1 MTNPETQKAL
11 CEPFLSGLISRL
23 LFYKLQISGKFGQN
37 IWKLWSN
44 PKPGLIS
51 AQPAQQPVK
60 NLLNFVKSS
69 SPKLRQSTIEKIKAK
84 RVKLEYESAL
94 NTKLGRGL
102 IYPDLENG
110 FHKYMLL
117 GKLQCR
123 QWLFN
128 VKYQCKRLDVWCSIY
143 VKMPIQRPHLRG
155 NPVSAIWHCS
165 SLSQFCKTAHSKHC
179 AKPCEKKNSETHKH
193 NDIVWCW
200 EKLNPVVYFVIF
212 SYSKS

>member
-1 MTNPETQKAL
+1 VTNPEAQKAL

-123 QWLFN
+123 QCLFI
-128 VKYQCKRLDVWCSIY
+128 VECQCKRLDVWCSIY
-143 VKMPIQRPHLRG
+143 VKMPIIQRPHLRG
-155 NPVSAIWHCS
+155 NILLIKRGP
-165 SLSQFCKTAHSKHC
+165 K
-179 AKPCEKKNSETHKH
+179 
-193 NDIVWCW
+193 
-200 EKLNPVVYFVIF
+200 Y
-212 SYSKS
+212 

>member
-1 MTNPETQKAL
+1 MFCDK
-11 CEPFLSGLISRL
+11 SRDSKSAVWAFFIRL
-23 LFYKLQISGKFGQN
+23 NFPASFFYKLQISGKFGQN

-94 NTKLGRGL
+94 NTKLGRGF
-102 IYPDLENG
+102 IYLDLENG

-117 GKLQCR
+117 GKFTMPPMSFQCR
-123 QWLFN
+123 ITMQESWCLMF
-128 VKYQCKRLDVWCSIY
+128 YLCKNADT
-143 VKMPIQRPHLRG
+143 K
-155 NPVSAIWHCS
+155 A
-165 SLSQFCKTAHSKHC
+165 SL
-179 AKPCEKKNSETHKH
+179 ER
-193 NDIVWCW
+193 
-200 EKLNPVVYFVIF
+200 
-212 SYSKS
+212 KSR

>member
-1 MTNPETQKAL
+1 MTNTKTQKAL
-11 CEPFLSGLISRL
+11 SERFLSGLISRFL
-23 LFYKLQISGKFGQN
+23 FFYKLQISGKFGQN
-37 IWKLWSN
+37 IWNLWSN

-94 NTKLGRGL
+94 NAKLGRGL

-128 VKYQCKRLDVWCSIY
+128 VKYQCKRDVWCSIY

-155 NPVSAIWHCS
+155 NPVSAIWHSS
-165 SLSQFCKTAHSKHC
+165 SLSQFCYTAHS
-179 AKPCEKKNSETHKH
+179 
-193 NDIVWCW
+193 
-200 EKLNPVVYFVIF
+200 
-212 SYSKS
+212 